1 MERSQRASGSKR
13 TTTAGGGRRRLPFCV
28 YTKMVN
34 KLKKFFRQM
43 GGKPSAS
50 SAAASGGFAVLPSS
64 ENQYLSPRQYQRQGF
79 ASDALRI
86 DTAGSSAVVA
96 APSPGTRSGSSDHS
110 GTSSSVPEVKWGSVL
125 SKIPKLV
132 ADATTASPNTQSSE
146 EMATL
151 TELLSQMAAKE
162 QQTQILHFYMG
173 HAFQSPRGRN
183 LSISNWEQRRVFR
196 QCRRALLLCWKFV
209 LGQLND
215 DHTHISDERKDM
227 YFQLIGLVA
236 QRVEFNLMDTGAAA
250 SSTSSSGR
258 SAKPSSSRNP
268 APQATANNFGWQA
281 NSPTSASVSALEL
294 SSTSETIGSSS
305 NEPEGSEGER
315 DMYLYR
321 CLLVATFKYVVEN
334 IDAARVKKRSFITIS
349 ESKFFANIM
358 AVCFFRVPVI
368 QSMILDHVFQAYKQ
382 KKWAT
387 QAPTDEQ
394 RTVPP
399 LTSSFDDPVSRM
411 NRRRSSTKPWS
422 GISFN
427 GSLYR
432 WSEFDGQ
439 ILDESDNSA
448 DYDPSSSSFSDQS
461 SDSGDS
467 NHTPSSYAAPSRAV
481 IDKFKKLN
489 PTLLRWGK
497 YAPYLGPYADSDV
510 FRMHETMRSS
520 WLEKLTHDGEFFAMF
535 MGSYALHAD
544 VVAVGEILWSS
555 LPGYVLLIRSSLLLL
570 REVCMKKFLY
580 VSEAAASPTMEFGD
594 PDDRQPFSVSM
605 LRGVKTVLESVS
617 LWLRNKDIIESC
629 VLAVYECTNLFVV
642 RSVENCLSRLE
653 EWFRIAATQSDPSNG
668 AIVYQLPASF
678 TGHSFAIGIRLLL
691 SSDSFEILNRVLQ
704 FLYNRIDYFAGE
716 LRQNILKAIVQRH
729 MHLFLHWNVD
739 VRNSYHH
746 LLVYKIVR
754 INRYLLDSPI
764 DHLLIGRYAISPSE
778 AENPALNEY
787 EDHDDADSPVHHSNA
802 DHGQPFDMTTA
813 EFNALRLEQ
822 ALWRAFD
829 ACIACI
835 CGQERKNAREG
846 NIRYQ
851 NDLLAARSRAIAF
864 QRLNRQTADD
874 AEMTDK
880 SEGLPGGKPWHEVEL
895 LDEELRREPPYY
907 LRYLPAEEVAH
918 LEDLQR
924 MASTVKYPLELQVYA
939 SLSLRNY
946 SDLLKNYY
954 RALSTIG
961 SVEAPPLGFY

>member
-1 MERSQRASGSKR
+1 
-13 TTTAGGGRRRLPFCV
+13 
-28 YTKMVN
+28 MVN
-34 KLKKFFRQM
+34 KIKKFFRQM

-50 SAAASGGFAVLPSS
+50 AAGASGGFAVLPSS
-64 ENQYLSPRQYQRQGF
+64 DNQYLSPQQYQRQGL
-79 ASDALRI
+79 SNDALRI
-86 DTAGSSAVVA
+86 DTAGTSAVA
-96 APSPGTRSGSSDHS
+96 PAPAPSPGTRSGSSDQAS
-110 GTSSSVPEVKWGSVL
+110 TSSSVPEVKWGSVL
-125 SKIPKLV
+125 AKIPKLV

-146 EMATL
+146 EMAML
-151 TELLSQMAAKE
+151 SELLSQMAPKE

-173 HAFQSPRGRN
+173 HSFQSPRGRN
-183 LSISNWEQRRVFR
+183 LAISNWEQRRVFR
-196 QCRRALLLCWKFV
+196 QCRRALLLCWKFI

-215 DHTHISDERKDM
+215 DNTRISDDRKDL
-227 YFQLIGLVA
+227 YFQLIGFIA
-236 QRVEFNLMDTGAAA
+236 QRVEFNLMDTSIA
-250 SSTSSSGR
+250 SSANSSSDR
-258 SAKPSSSRNP
+258 SSSKPSSRNP
-268 APQATANNFGWQA
+268 APQATANHFGWQA

-294 SSTSETIGSSS
+294 SSTSETSSNS
-305 NEPEGSEGER
+305 NEPEGTEGER

-334 IDAARVKKRSFITIS
+334 IDAARAKKRPFVTIS
-349 ESKFFANIM
+349 ESKFFANTM

-382 KKWAT
+382 KKWET
-387 QAPTDEQ
+387 QAPTDDQ
-394 RTVPP
+394 RLVPP
-399 LTSSFDDPVSRM
+399 LASSIDDPVSRM

-427 GSLYR
+427 GSLFR

-439 ILDESDNSA
+439 LLDEGDNDGDS
-448 DYDPSSSSFSDQS
+448 YDPSASSVSDQS

-467 NHTPSSYAAPSRAV
+467 NHTSSAYAAPSRDMV
-481 IDKFKKLN
+481 DKFKKLN

-535 MGSYALHAD
+535 MGSYSLHAD
-544 VVAVGEILWSS
+544 AVAVGEIVWPS
-555 LPGYVLLIRSSLLLL
+555 LPGYVLLIRTSLLLL
-570 REVCMKKFLY
+570 REVSMKKFLY
-580 VSEAAASPTMEFGD
+580 VRDADAFQTMEFSD
-594 PDDRQPFSVSM
+594 PDDKQPFSIFSI
-605 LRGVKTVLESVS
+605 RGVRTVLSSVC
-617 LWLRNKDIIESC
+617 LWLCNKDIIESC
-629 VLAVYECTNLFVV
+629 VLAKYECTNLYVA
-642 RSVENCLSRLE
+642 RSVEECLGRFE
-653 EWFRIAATQSDPSNG
+653 DWFRVAATQTDSNG
-668 AIVYQLPASF
+668 VTRYQLPGSF

-691 SSDSFEILNRVLQ
+691 SSDSFAILKSVLQ
-704 FLYNRIDYFAGE
+704 FLYNRIDYFEGE

-764 DHLLIGRYAISPSE
+764 DHLLIGRHAISPSE
-778 AENPALNEY
+778 AENPALTDY
-787 EDHDDADSPVHHSNA
+787 EEHDEADSPVHQSNS

-829 ACIACI
+829 ACIASI

-864 QRLNRQTADD
+864 QRLNRQTAED
-874 AEMTDK
+874 AEMADK
-880 SEGLPGGKPWHEVEL
+880 SEGLPGGRPMHEVEL

-924 MASTVKYPLELQVYA
+924 MASTVKYPMEFQVYA

-954 RALSTIG
+954 RALSTTG